1 MAFQATQADSPD
13 GGVSEVTETL
23 DVSCSVQSQVYVL
36 IKYWN
41 KRTQQRHAQFRNV
54 PTESEIE
61 IPQTQK
67 TT

>member
-41 KRTQQRHAQFRNV
+41 KRIQQRHAPFRNV